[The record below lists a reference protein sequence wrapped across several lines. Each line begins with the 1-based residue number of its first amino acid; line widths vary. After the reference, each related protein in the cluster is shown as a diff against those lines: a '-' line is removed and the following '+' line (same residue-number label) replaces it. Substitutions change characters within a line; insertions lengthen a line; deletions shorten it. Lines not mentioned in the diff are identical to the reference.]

1 VDEGN
6 FGPYRLKMLRRNIFR
21 LDTPG
26 RRLTFRAVNDNNSL
40 RTTFSLTT
48 RKSIMSENTTSHA
61 QQNMDAW
68 KKIVDQQLELVGS
81 VSTETARIRKLTFDK
96 AVENIDEL
104 HRVSKK
110 SFEHVQEL
118 ADPRE
123 QVVAWSELMNRQLE
137 IATGLTKSLSDVHND
152 GAEKTRATFKTLS
165 NLSDTTL
172 EHAVKLNK
180 AWHDAA
186 MDTAKRVAGWM
197 PSSH

>member
-1 VDEGN
+1 
-6 FGPYRLKMLRRNIFR
+6 
-21 LDTPG
+21 
-26 RRLTFRAVNDNNSL
+26 
-40 RTTFSLTT
+40 
-48 RKSIMSENTTSHA
+48 MSENTTSHV

-68 KKIVDQQLELVGS
+68 NKIVDQQLELVGF
-81 VSTETARIRKLTFDK
+81 VSSEAARIRKLSFDK

-104 HRVSKK
+104 NRVSKE
-110 SFEHVQEL
+110 SLEHVQEM

-123 QVVAWSELMNRQLE
+123 QVVAWTDLMNRQLE
-137 IATGLTKSLSDVHND
+137 VASGLTKSLSDVQGD
-152 GAEKTRATFKTLS
+152 SVEKTRSTFKTLS

-186 MDTAKRVAGWM
+186 LDTAKRVAGWM